1 MKRFLITLGLLFGI
15 LFFSTGCE
23 EGGKTKHPARE
34 EPTLH
39 FDGEGEFD
47 LSKYLFPEQNQ
58 TNIYEQKVYV
68 NSEGEK
74 KYDSLEANKSN
85 YNLKFVKDD
94 KNIEEYYGRNSAR
107 ELSKVYDVQDD
118 RIVVNDRQ
126 EDENITIVKF
136 ADMNELVIQ
145 HTAKSEEDENTKEST
160 MECRIVQSLEE
171 RLGYP
176 NVLRLSCTVSENYEI
191 VFRGKRGETKMHGSL
206 ELYLAK
212 DIGMVESI
220 RDVCEKTY
228 FSGTLVES
236 ECMKTEKTLTQY
248 TD

>member
-1 MKRFLITLGLLFGI
+1 MKRFLITLGLVFGI

-23 EGGKTKHPARE
+23 EGSKTKDPVRE
-34 EPTLH
+34 EPIIH
-39 FDGEGEFD
+39 FDGEGEYD
-47 LSKYLFPEQNQ
+47 LSEYLFPEQNQ

-68 NSEGEK
+68 NSKGEK

-85 YNLKFVKDD
+85 YNLKFVKND
-94 KNIEEYYGRNSAR
+94 KNIEEYYGRNSVR

-118 RIVVNDRQ
+118 RIIVNDRQ
-126 EDENITIVKF
+126 ADENITIVKF
-136 ADMNELVIQ
+136 VDMNKLVIQ

-176 NVLRLSCTVSENYEI
+176 NVLKLSCKVSENYEML
-191 VFRGKRGETKMHGSL
+191 FKGERDERKMDGSL
-206 ELYLAK
+206 ELYLAE
-212 DIGMVESI
+212 DIGLVESI
-220 RDVCEKTY
+220 EDVCKKTY
-228 FSGTLVES
+228 FSGTLVKS
-236 ECMKTEKTLTQY
+236 ECVKTEKTLTQY